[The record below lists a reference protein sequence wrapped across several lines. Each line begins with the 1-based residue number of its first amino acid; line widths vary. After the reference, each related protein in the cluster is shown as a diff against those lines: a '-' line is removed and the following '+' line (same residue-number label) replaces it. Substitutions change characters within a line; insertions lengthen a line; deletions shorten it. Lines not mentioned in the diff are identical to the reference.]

1 MGTDKVRHYPVNTGN
16 PKRCVG
22 LNISPGT
29 MRVGRQDRERLGKQ
43 RINSLFTKILSRW
56 ASSEL

>member
-1 MGTDKVRHYPVNTGN
+1 MVTDKMRHYPVNTGN

-29 MRVGRQDRERLGKQ
+29 MRAGRQDR
-43 RINSLFTKILSRW
+43 
-56 ASSEL
+56 